1 MKSSVELELKYSI
14 SDVSVVQRL
23 LALQSV
29 GPYKVAGFRKQVIH
43 DTYYDTA
50 TRVFAARHFAYRF
63 RRCDGKSSAEL
74 KSTDKAEGNIHRR
87 EEIVLHTESPTQIDV
102 WPDSPERDFIAAILG
117 NEELIPLVHIEQT
130 RHAAPL
136 LIDES
141 EVAELNVDE
150 VYWSVGERKSRGWV
164 LEIEMAAEASQ
175 SDLELIHNEL
185 KSFPGLLPEH
195 ISKYELGLAMV
206 QS

>member
-14 SDVSVVQRL
+14 IDVSVVQRL

-29 GPYKVAGFRKQVIH
+29 GPYKVAGFREQVIH

-63 RRCDGKSSAEL
+63 RRRDGKSSVEL

-87 EEIVLHTESPTQIDV
+87 VEIGLRTESPTQIDI
-102 WPDSPERDFIAAILG
+102 WPDSPERDFIAGILG

-136 LIDES
+136 LLGES
-141 EVAELNVDE
+141 EVAEVSVDE
-150 VYWSVGERKSRGWV
+150 VCWSVGGRKSRGWV
-164 LEIEMAAEASQ
+164 LEIEMAAVASQ
-175 SDLELIHNEL
+175 SDLELIHDEL
-185 KSFPGLLPEH
+185 KAFPELLPEH
-195 ISKYELGLAMV
+195 VSKYELGLAMV